1 MPDFFFADI
10 NECEAGKH
18 NCHVNAS
25 CKNTEGSFE
34 CTCKPGYT
42 GNGVECT
49 GENNTSVFFIM
60 SLFLINSIYQAIYLA
75 KFSHKVVCSLV
86 SGSAVCSF
94 KLNKYGNAL
103 AL

>member
-18 NCHVNAS
+18 NCHANAD
-25 CKNTEGSFE
+25 CTNTKGSFE
-34 CTCKPGYT
+34 CTCNLGYS
-42 GNGVECT
+42 GDGVNCK
-49 GENNTSVFFIM
+49 GENNTSVFFM
-60 SLFLINSIYQAIYLA
+60 MNLFQINSIYLA
-75 KFSHKVVCSLV
+75 LEFSHKVVCSLV
-86 SGSAVCSF
+86 PGSAVYSF